1 MENKR
6 VKTSVKR
13 KEHFFFRKGKVKKK
27 EKYIDCKDWKGS
39 EEMQNYI
46 KGRMIVNFTDYIRY
60 RYEVNF
66 GCFEEKN

>member
-1 MENKR
+1 MENRR

-13 KEHFFFRKGKVKKK
+13 KEIFFPKGESK
-27 EKYIDCKDWKGS
+27 EKKNIDCEDWKGS
-39 EEMQNYI
+39 EEMQNDI
-46 KGRMIVNFTDYIRY
+46 KGRVIVNFTDCIRY